1 MLDPKIFLPQT
12 KEVIPYSN
20 FVSGG
25 TSQIKLEL
33 PGYYCQLL
41 MKLLLRVTAGSSVSP
56 DSLWMAKLLKA
67 IKIKADNSDPFLDLP
82 ADYGGLELWYRNW
95 LRSEGSMTTPSLPTA
110 SVSDLDIEYQLPIHF
125 GRQFNEDYDSSEV
138 ISTQELS
145 NLVFEL
151 IWGTNS
157 DLGTGFTIDADN
169 SRVELDI
176 SYILLQPGVSEQKA
190 FAPKG
195 WYPGQRGANGRLITP
210 AYWLPGSKEVKFSS
224 ITAAGELRKD
234 FLNGYFIKDVML
246 MVFDSTPTLVNNII
260 DKIEIQTKYG
270 HTHWERKWDRLREDN
285 MRLFHLGTI
294 LAGVAYI
301 NLSEIFNAGPAGIR
315 ISDADALQW
324 VFDITNVSV
333 ASPGQIV
340 LVYWTHAPTK
350 ARPDIVGKRPAQEA
364 IAY

>member
-12 KEVIPYSN
+12 KEVITSSA

-33 PGYYCQLL
+33 PGYYTQLL
-41 MKLLLRVTAGSSVSP
+41 VKLTINVTAGSSVSP
-56 DSLWMAKLLKA
+56 DVLWMANLLKS
-67 IKIKADNSDPFLDLP
+67 IKIKADNSDPFIELP
-82 ADYGGLELWYRNW
+82 ADYGGLELFYRDW
-95 LRSEGSMTTPSLPTA
+95 LRSEGSMTVPTLPTA
-110 SVSDLDIEYQLPIHF
+110 GNTLSLEFQFPIHF
-125 GRQFNEDYDSSEV
+125 GRKYDDDYDSSEV
-138 ISTQELS
+138 ISTEELS

-157 DLGTGFTIDADN
+157 DLGTGFVINAA
-169 SRVELDI
+169 SSLVELDI
-176 SYILLQPGVSEQKA
+176 SYILLQPGVSEQRA

-195 WYPGQRGANGRLITP
+195 WHPEQRGAKGRAIIP
-210 AYWLPGSKEVKFSS
+210 AYWLPGSKEVKFNT
-224 ITAAGELRKD
+224 ITATGELRED

-246 MVFDSTPTLVNNII
+246 LVFDSSPVLVNNII

-285 MRLFHLGTI
+285 MRLFHLTTI

-315 ISDADALQW
+315 MSDADALQW

-350 ARPDIVGKRPAQEA
+350 GRADIVGKRPAQET
-364 IAY
+364 IAF